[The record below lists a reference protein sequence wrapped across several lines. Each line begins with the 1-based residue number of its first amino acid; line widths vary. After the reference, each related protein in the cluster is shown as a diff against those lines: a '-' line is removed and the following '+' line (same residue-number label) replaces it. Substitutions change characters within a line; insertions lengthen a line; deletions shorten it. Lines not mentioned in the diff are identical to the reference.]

1 MALLPSTFEIL
12 PDEILMIIFRYSDNV
27 TSVFHMFCSLNQ
39 RLNQILVDRRLHLF
53 TDFLRINIRQLT
65 LNYYYDTP
73 LIHTLSQ
80 ELYSLQGNN
89 HIHQIDQCFQR
100 LVSFHIE
107 EKSRQLE
114 DQFRSDRQQFRSIRY
129 NLADE
134 EIHCRDAAL
143 REAFNN
149 LESHSH
155 NSQYLQQVVDLVVG
169 TGARLECSD
178 NHLDGYNLA
187 KALNEYLLS
196 HLYTI
201 GYPNGL
207 CLHSILRL
215 FKALIVSNPNLV
227 YNEDCVR
234 NSVYPMYYFLV
245 YAVFRLQDFY
255 RNLRPMAISMQKY
268 DTILELLLF
277 TIQYLKEVSDEE
289 LWIKNCLLNSLQV
302 VTSNEND
309 EINRKETRV
318 NDYSN
323 YMLHDGLKNLIV
335 TDRIDIIQ
343 YVFRQNNFMQSFLTR
358 SDHSHKLIDT
368 ILGRQSSRKIFQHF
382 LEEKPPESWL
392 TSTKLLFILLDKK
405 ECKWIKKLLRLDSR
419 LIHQVD
425 EDGNDPLLYVCLKVN
440 GCRHRLIEY
449 LIGMG
454 CDIHKRNVH

>member
-1 MALLPSTFEIL
+1 
-12 PDEILMIIFRYSDNV
+12 
-27 TSVFHMFCSLNQ
+27 MFCGLNQ
-39 RLNQILVDRRLHLF
+39 RLNRILVDRRLHFL
-53 TDFLRINIRQLT
+53 TDFLRINIRQLS

-80 ELYSLQGNN
+80 QLYSLQGNN

-114 DQFRSDRQQFRSIRY
+114 DQFRSDREQFRLIRY

-134 EIHCRDAAL
+134 EIHSRDAAL
-143 REAFNN
+143 KEAFNN

-155 NSQYLQQVVDLVVG
+155 NSQYLQQAVDLVGG

-227 YNEDCVR
+227 YNKDCVR

-245 YAVFRLQDFY
+245 YAVFRLQHLY
-255 RNLRPMAISMQKY
+255 RNLRPMAI
-268 DTILELLLF
+268 
-277 TIQYLKEVSDEE
+277 
-289 LWIKNCLLNSLQV
+289 
-302 VTSNEND
+302 
-309 EINRKETRV
+309 R
-318 NDYSN
+318 
-323 YMLHDGLKNLIV
+323 
-335 TDRIDIIQ
+335 
-343 YVFRQNNFMQSFLTR
+343 SF
-358 SDHSHKLIDT
+358 
-368 ILGRQSSRKIFQHF
+368 
-382 LEEKPPESWL
+382 
-392 TSTKLLFILLDKK
+392 
-405 ECKWIKKLLRLDSR
+405 
-419 LIHQVD
+419 
-425 EDGNDPLLYVCLKVN
+425 
-440 GCRHRLIEY
+440 
-449 LIGMG
+449 
-454 CDIHKRNVH
+454 

>member
-27 TSVFHMFCSLNQ
+27 TSVFHMFCGLNQ
-39 RLNQILVDRRLHLF
+39 RFNRILVDRRLHLF
-53 TDFLRINIRQLT
+53 TDFLHINNRQLT
-65 LNYYYDTP
+65 FNYYYDTP
-73 LIHTLSQ
+73 LIHTLSKQ
-80 ELYSLQGNN
+80 LYSLQGNN

-114 DQFRSDRQQFRSIRY
+114 DQFRSDREQFRLIRV

-134 EIHCRDAAL
+134 KIHSRDTAL
-143 REAFNN
+143 KEVFNN

-155 NSQYLQQVVDLVVG
+155 NSQYLQQAVDLVVG

-196 HLYTI
+196 HLYTA

-227 YNEDCVR
+227 YNKDCVR

-245 YAVFRLQDFY
+245 YAVFRLQHFY
-255 RNLRPMAISMQKY
+255 RNLRPMAI
-268 DTILELLLF
+268 
-277 TIQYLKEVSDEE
+277 
-289 LWIKNCLLNSLQV
+289 N
-302 VTSNEND
+302 
-309 EINRKETRV
+309 
-318 NDYSN
+318 
-323 YMLHDGLKNLIV
+323 
-335 TDRIDIIQ
+335 
-343 YVFRQNNFMQSFLTR
+343 
-358 SDHSHKLIDT
+358 
-368 ILGRQSSRKIFQHF
+368 
-382 LEEKPPESWL
+382 
-392 TSTKLLFILLDKK
+392 
-405 ECKWIKKLLRLDSR
+405 SR

-425 EDGNDPLLYVCLKVN
+425 EDGNDPLLYVCLK
-440 GCRHRLIEY
+440 
-449 LIGMG
+449 
-454 CDIHKRNVH
+454 